1 MSRTNLSKGA
11 CGYCRREM
19 TCSGLG
25 RHLRSCPERRKSIER
40 ANGRSGSNEL
50 LHHLQVRDGYG
61 LGYWLHLEM
70 DGSATLFDLDH
81 YLRHIWLECC
91 GHMSAFKIE
100 GVQYLDTL
108 GDSFGFEESES
119 LDAQAHQLFTPGLNF
134 AYEYDFGTTT
144 ELSIRVLDQR
154 GGKPST
160 THGLAL
166 MARNAPVQVP
176 CEQCGK
182 SAQLI
187 CLDCCYDS
195 VGHGAGYVCRDHAGS
210 HATHDDYGGMMGIF
224 NSPRSGVCGYD
235 GPAEPPYRE

>member
-1 MSRTNLSKGA
+1 
-11 CGYCRREM
+11 
-19 TCSGLG
+19 
-25 RHLRSCPERRKSIER
+25 
-40 ANGRSGSNEL
+40 
-50 LHHLQVRDGYG
+50 
-61 LGYWLHLEM
+61 M

-182 SAQLI
+182 PAQLI

>member
-1 MSRTNLSKGA
+1 
-11 CGYCRREM
+11 M

-166 MARNAPVQVP
+166 MARNAPRPGSLRAMRKARPTDLPRLLLRQRRARGGLRLP
-176 CEQCGK
+176 RPRRLSRHARRLRRHDGRI
-182 SAQLI
+182 QLAPFGR
-187 CLDCCYDS
+187 LR
-195 VGHGAGYVCRDHAGS
+195 V
-210 HATHDDYGGMMGIF
+210 
-224 NSPRSGVCGYD
+224 
-235 GPAEPPYRE
+235 